1 MECNQ
6 TIGSE
11 ENLKFM
17 KRITYVSRASKP
29 ISQTTLDE
37 IAKIS
42 IQNNG
47 RVNVTGILLSGG
59 DFFFQILE
67 GEEEAVDCALDRI
80 SKDSRHCEIQILKV
94 ENPAL
99 NRQFPDWSMQTVR
112 LDDMNDALIQAAR
125 VMLAN
130 LAESRGI
137 LARYTQP
144 TIRDF
149 LSKGINPLMAPCQ
162 LEDKVVLF
170 GDIAAF
176 DLLSTFYPTEEVAEH
191 ASCFLEILSTAVVRN
206 GGQVNKYMGSKVLA
220 YFPVSHVDQAIRSC
234 LEVLNEIKTLRANA
248 AQCRLRNFLYCG
260 FGLTLGPV
268 IEGNFGSSFKL
279 DYTILGNTVN
289 MAARLESMTRL
300 TGRALLLEE
309 SVKNACREA
318 WRWEEVGPLQLK
330 GQATSSPYFSLEDE
344 MTHDMRSVDEMLE
357 QVLSTTEEHRRNCP
371 C

>member
-1 MECNQ
+1 MGCNQ

-29 ISQTTLDE
+29 ISQATLDE
-37 IAKIS
+37 IATIS

-80 SKDSRHCEIQILKV
+80 SKDSRHCEIQILKL
-94 ENPAL
+94 ENPTL

-112 LDDMNDALIQAAR
+112 LDDMNDALVQAAR

-144 TIRDF
+144 TIRNF
-149 LSKGINPLMAPCQ
+149 LSQGINPLKAPCQ

-206 GGQVNKYMGSKVLA
+206 GGEVNKYMGSKVLA
-220 YFPVSHVDQAIRSC
+220 YFPINHVDQAIRSC
-234 LEVLNEIKTLRANA
+234 VEVLHAIKTLRANA

-300 TGRALLLEE
+300 KGRALLLEE

-318 WRWEEVGPLQLK
+318 WRWEDVGPLQLK

-344 MTHDMRSVDEMLE
+344 ITHDMRSVDEILE
-357 QVLSTTEEHRRNCP
+357 QVVSTTEEHRRNCP